1 MDRFELEKQGLLYNI
16 LNTPGRAWP
25 HRHSYCRPVFS
36 DPYYAEMRAH
46 LPPAEAYTPLGAT
59 GKAAAEDYGMRSG
72 FLLDAPHKARVSPA
86 VAAFWQSLFD
96 RVLDA
101 DFAGALVDHFRDQIS
116 ARLAAEGADWPTEI
130 KRDLLL
136 VRDTNSNGVK
146 IHTSDPKNLITLL
159 FYLPDDDRYAPCGTT
174 LYVPKVRDFRCW
186 GGPHHPFEAFD
197 KVWTAPFL
205 PNSLFLFVKT
215 DDTFHGVEPI
225 QIDGMRRDLMLFYIH
240 R

>member
-1 MDRFELEKQGLLYNI
+1 MPHALEKQILLYNI
-16 LNTPGRAWP
+16 LNVPGRIWP
-25 HRHSYCRPVFS
+25 HRHTYSRPVFS
-36 DPYYAEMRAH
+36 DPFYAALRAH

-59 GKAAAEDYGMRSG
+59 GKAAAEDYGMRAG

-86 VAAFWQSLFD
+86 VASFWQDLFD

-101 DFAGALVDHFRDQIS
+101 EFAQVLVAHFHDQIA
-116 ARLAAEGADWPTEI
+116 ARLAAEGCPWPTEI

-136 VRDTNSNGVK
+136 VRDTSSDGVK
-146 IHTSDPKNLITLL
+146 IHTSDPKNLLTLL
-159 FYLPDDDRYAPCGTT
+159 FYLPEDDRYAACGTS
-174 LYVPKVRDFRCW
+174 LYLPKARDFRCW
-186 GGPHHPFEAFD
+186 GGPHHPFAAFD

-215 DDTFHGVEPI
+215 DDSFHGVEPI